1 MGAERAPGRN
11 ILRHVSVMS
20 DRPSGMHE
28 FLRNGVVAMESVAI
42 SVFAGVDTHKDAH
55 VLCVLDSLGRRVRAA
70 SFPATAGGYRELARA
85 IGDPAL
91 CVAVGVEGACS
102 FGAGLTS
109 HLAAEGYEVREVLRP
124 KRDRRRRGS
133 QKNDFVDAERA
144 ARAVAA
150 GDGVSIPKSRDG
162 WAEAARPA
170 LRAREILVRTQ
181 TQTMNAAKA
190 LISTAPEPI
199 RARYS
204 GLSGGNL
211 MKSLKRRRPA
221 AGDVLADTL
230 LASLSALAATRLDAE
245 SRAAEPGA
253 RMESVVRD
261 RAPAMPGIE
270 GCCALSAVELGVA
283 AGDNPGR
290 MRSEAS
296 FAMLCG
302 ASPIEASSGGTAGY
316 RLNRGGNR
324 RANRALHG
332 IAIGRM
338 CSDERTGR
346 YIARRMSEGKSKR
359 EAMRCL
365 KRYMAREAYR
375 ALLAPTARRHADGA
389 LLAARRKRLGVLQR
403 EVAGELGIR
412 VETVSAIETER
423 VKHFEARGAYEAL
436 LDSLENTVNYD

>member
-1 MGAERAPGRN
+1 MRSLLNFRSSFCSNRLDE
-11 ILRHVSVMS
+11 
-20 DRPSGMHE
+20 
-28 FLRNGVVAMESVAI
+28 
-42 SVFAGVDTHKDAH
+42 TH
-55 VLCVLDSLGRRVRAA
+55 LL
-70 SFPATAGGYRELARA
+70 
-85 IGDPAL
+85 
-91 CVAVGVEGACS
+91 
-102 FGAGLTS
+102 
-109 HLAAEGYEVREVLRP
+109 AEGFEVREVLRP

-150 GDGVSIPKSRDG
+150 GDGISVPKSRDG

-170 LRAREILVRTQ
+170 PRAREILVRTQ

-190 LISTAPEPI
+190 LLNTAPEPI

-204 GLSGGNL
+204 RLGGRNL

-221 AGDVLADTL
+221 TGDVLVDTL
-230 LASLSALAATRLDAE
+230 LASLSALAATWLDAG
-245 SRAAEPGA
+245 SRAAELEA

-261 RAPAMPGIE
+261 CAPAMLEIE
-270 GCCALSAVELGVA
+270 GCGVLSAVELGVA

-302 ASPIEASSGGTAGY
+302 ASPLEASSGRTVRH

-324 RANRALHG
+324 RANLALHS
-332 IAIGRM
+332 IAISRM
-338 CSDERTGR
+338 CTDERTGR

-365 KRYMAREAYR
+365 KRYIAREAYR
-375 ALLAPTARRHADGA
+375 ALLAPTTRRHADGA
-389 LLAARRKRLGVLQR
+389 LLAARRKRLGILQR

-423 VKHFEARGAYEAL
+423 AKYFEARDAYEAM
-436 LDSLENTVNYD
+436 LDSLENSKNYD